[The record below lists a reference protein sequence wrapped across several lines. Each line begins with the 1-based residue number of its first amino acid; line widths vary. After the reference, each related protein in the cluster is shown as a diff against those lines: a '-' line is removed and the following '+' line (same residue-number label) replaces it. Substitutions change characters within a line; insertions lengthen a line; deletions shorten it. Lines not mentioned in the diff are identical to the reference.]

1 MQESKKKILSTRPVK
16 ETLIQEATEQ
26 NIQLD
31 IIPLIDTEPVQDI
44 DTQQEV
50 EQIALQYATVVFT
63 SMNAVESVITMLDQ
77 QVPEWNIYCMGN
89 TTQELIR
96 NYFGEESI
104 SGTGNNASE
113 LAATILSD
121 NDELDEVFFFC
132 GDQRR
137 DELPAKLRE
146 EDISVEE
153 IIVYKTIPLHQ
164 KIGTTYDGIVFF
176 SPSAVESF
184 FNNNKTTTSTVF
196 FAIGSTTEAAIKK
209 YTNNSIITAHSPGK
223 EELVRKAIHYFVNG
237 QLSIVNS

>member
-16 ETLIQEATEQ
+16 ETLIQEAAEQ

-77 QVPEWNIYCMGN
+77 QVPDWNVYCMGN

-96 NYFGEESI
+96 NYFGEQAI

-113 LAATILSD
+113 LAETILSD

-137 DELPAKLRE
+137 DELPTKLKE
-146 EDISVEE
+146 EGIHIEE
-153 IIVYKTIPLHQ
+153 IVVYKTIPLYQ
-164 KIGTTYDGIVFF
+164 KIDTHYDGIVFF

-184 FNNNKTTTSTVF
+184 FKQNKAATSTVF
-196 FAIGSTTEAAIKK
+196 FAIGTTTEAAIKK
-209 YTNNSIITAHSPGK
+209 YTNNSIITAHTPGK
-223 EELVRKAIHYFVNG
+223 EELVRKAIQHF
-237 QLSIVNS
+237 SE

>member
-1 MQESKKKILSTRPVK
+1 MQGNKLHILSTRPVK
-16 ETLIQEATEQ
+16 NSLLQEAAEN

-96 NYFGEESI
+96 NYFGEQAI
-104 SGTGNNASE
+104 RNTGNNASE
-113 LAATILSD
+113 LAEHILAD

-137 DELPAKLRE
+137 DELPSKLTE
-146 EDISVEE
+146 AGIHVEE
-153 IIVYKTIPLHQ
+153 IVVYKTIPLYQ
-164 KIGTTYDGIVFF
+164 KIDTVYDGILFF

-184 FNNNKTTTSTVF
+184 FFKNKATASTVF
-196 FAIGSTTEAAIKK
+196 FAIGTTTEAAIKK
-209 YTNNSIITAHSPGK
+209 HTNNSIITAHSPGK
-223 EELVRKAIHYFVNG
+223 EELVRKAIHHF
-237 QLSIVNS
+237 SE

>member
-16 ETLIQEATEQ
+16 EMLIQEATEQ

-31 IIPLIDTEPVQDI
+31 IIPLIDTESVQDI

-146 EDISVEE
+146 AGISVEE

-164 KIGTTYDGIVFF
+164 KIDTTYDGIVFF

-184 FNNNKTTTSTVF
+184 FTNNKTTTSTVF

>member
-16 ETLIQEATEQ
+16 ETLIQEAAEQ

-31 IIPLIDTEPVQDI
+31 IIPLIDTEPVLDI
-44 DTQQEV
+44 DTQQEIA
-50 EQIALQYATVVFT
+50 QIALQYATVVFT

-96 NYFGEESI
+96 NHFGEQAI
-104 SGTGNNASE
+104 RGTGNNASE
-113 LAATILSD
+113 LAENILTD

-137 DELPAKLRE
+137 DELPAKLTE
-146 EDISVEE
+146 AGVQVEE
-153 IIVYKTIPLHQ
+153 IVVYKTIPLYQ
-164 KIGTTYDGIVFF
+164 KIDTVYDGILFF
-176 SPSAVESF
+176 SPSAVQSF
-184 FNNNKTTTSTVF
+184 FHTNKAATATVF

-223 EELVRKAIHYFVNG
+223 EELVRKAIHYFANG
-237 QLSIVNS
+237 ELSIVNS

>member
-1 MQESKKKILSTRPVK
+1 MQRNKLHILSTRPVK
-16 ETLIQEATEQ
+16 NTLIQEAAEN

-31 IIPLIDTEPVQDI
+31 VISLIDTEPVQDI

-96 NYFGEESI
+96 NYFGEQSI
-104 SGTGNNASE
+104 RGTGNNASE
-113 LAATILSD
+113 LAEHILDD
-121 NDELDEVFFFC
+121 NEELDEVFFFC

-137 DELPAKLRE
+137 DELPARLTE
-146 EDISVEE
+146 AGIQVEE
-153 IIVYKTIPLHQ
+153 IVVYKTIPLYQ
-164 KIGTTYDGIVFF
+164 KIDTAYNGILFF

-184 FNNNKTTTSTVF
+184 FHKNKATASTVF
-196 FAIGSTTEAAIKK
+196 FAIGVTTEAAIKK
-209 YTNNSIITAHSPGK
+209 HTNNSIITAHSPGK
-223 EELVRKAIHYFVNG
+223 EELVRKAIYYFVNG
-237 QLSIVNS
+237 ELSIVNS

>member
-1 MQESKKKILSTRPVK
+1 MQGNNRHILSTRPVK
-16 ETLIQEATEQ
+16 NNLIQEAAEQ

-50 EQIALQYATVVFT
+50 AQIALQYATVVFT

-96 NYFGEESI
+96 NYFGEAAI
-104 SGTGNNASE
+104 SGTGNSASE
-113 LAATILSD
+113 LAENILSD

-137 DELPAKLRE
+137 DELPTKLTE
-146 EDISVEE
+146 AGILVEE
-153 IIVYKTIPLHQ
+153 IVVYKTIPLYQ
-164 KIGTTYDGIVFF
+164 KIDTTYDGILFF

-184 FNNNKTTTSTVF
+184 FHKNKSAASTVF
-196 FAIGSTTEAAIKK
+196 FAIGTTTEAAIKK

-223 EELVRKAIHYFVNG
+223 EELVRKAIHHF
-237 QLSIVNS
+237 SE

>member
-1 MQESKKKILSTRPVK
+1 MQGSKKKILSTRPVK
-16 ETLIQEATEQ
+16 DELIQEATEK

-77 QVPEWNIYCMGN
+77 QVPEWDIYCMGN

-96 NYFGEESI
+96 NYFGEASI
-104 SGTGNNASE
+104 HSTGNNAIE
-113 LAATILSD
+113 LAENILSD
-121 NDELDEVFFFC
+121 NEELDEVFFFC

-137 DELPAKLRE
+137 DELPVKLKE
-146 EDISVEE
+146 AGVNIEE

-164 KIGTTYDGIVFF
+164 KIDTVYDGIVFF
-176 SPSAVESF
+176 SPSAVESYF
-184 FNNNKTTTSTVF
+184 KLNKANDTTVF
-196 FAIGSTTEAAIKK
+196 FAIGTTTASAIKK
-209 YTNNSIITAHSPGK
+209 YSNNKIITAHSPGK
-223 EELVRKAIHYFVNG
+223 EELVRKAIHHF
-237 QLSIVNS
+237 SE

>member
-1 MQESKKKILSTRPVK
+1 MQGSKKKILSTRPVK
-16 ETLIQEATEQ
+16 DELIQEAAEK

-63 SMNAVESVITMLDQ
+63 SMNAVESLITMLDQ

-96 NYFGEESI
+96 NYFGEASI
-104 SGTGNNASE
+104 HSTGNNAIE
-113 LAATILSD
+113 LAENILSD
-121 NDELDEVFFFC
+121 NEELDEVFFFC

-137 DELPAKLRE
+137 DELPVKLKE
-146 EDISVEE
+146 AGVNVEE

-164 KIGTTYDGIVFF
+164 IIDTVYDGIVFF
-176 SPSAVESF
+176 SPSAVESYF
-184 FNNNKTTTSTVF
+184 QRNKATDATVF
-196 FAIGSTTEAAIKK
+196 FAIGTTTESTIKK
-209 YTNNSIITAHSPGK
+209 YSNNTIITAHSPGK
-223 EELVRKAIHYFVNG
+223 EELVRKAIYYF
-237 QLSIVNS
+237 SER

>member
-1 MQESKKKILSTRPVK
+1 MQGNKLHILSTRPVK
-16 ETLIQEATEQ
+16 NNLIQEAAEN

-96 NYFGEESI
+96 NYFGEQAVK
-104 SGTGNNASE
+104 GTGNNALE
-113 LAATILSD
+113 LAEHILDD

-137 DELPAKLRE
+137 DELPAKLTE
-146 EDISVEE
+146 AGIQVEE
-153 IIVYKTIPLHQ
+153 IVVYRTIPLYQ
-164 KIGTTYDGIVFF
+164 KIDTAYDGILFF

-184 FNNNKTTTSTVF
+184 FHKNKATDSTVF
-196 FAIGSTTEAAIKK
+196 FAIGTTTEAAIKK
-209 YTNNSIITAHSPGK
+209 HTNNSIITAHSPGK

-237 QLSIVNS
+237 ELSIVNS

>member
-1 MQESKKKILSTRPVK
+1 MQVSKKKILSTRPVK
-16 ETLIQEATEQ
+16 ETLIQEATEK

-96 NYFGEESI
+96 NYFGEGSI

-137 DELPAKLRE
+137 DELPAKLKE
-146 EDISVEE
+146 EGIHVEE
-153 IIVYKTIPLHQ
+153 IVVYRTIPLYQ
-164 KIGTTYDGIVFF
+164 KIDTQYDGIVFF

-184 FNNNKTTTSTVF
+184 FNQNKSATSTVF

-209 YTNNSIITAHSPGK
+209 HTNNSIITAHSPGK
-223 EELVRKAIHYFVNG
+223 EELVRKAIQHF
-237 QLSIVNS
+237 SE

>member
-77 QVPEWNIYCMGN
+77 QVPEWNIYCIGN

-146 EDISVEE
+146 AGISVEE

>member
-1 MQESKKKILSTRPVK
+1 MQENKKKILSTRPVK
-16 ETLIQEATEQ
+16 ETLLQEATEQ

-50 EQIALQYATVVFT
+50 EQIALQYATIVFT

-96 NYFGEESI
+96 NYFGEHSI

-113 LAATILSD
+113 LAETILSD

-137 DELPAKLRE
+137 DELPAKLKE
-146 EDISVEE
+146 AGISVEE
-153 IIVYKTIPLHQ
+153 ITVYKTIPLYQ
-164 KIGTTYDGIVFF
+164 KIDTTYDGIVFF

-184 FNNNKTTTSTVF
+184 FTKNKVTSSTVF
-196 FAIGSTTEAAIKK
+196 FAIGTTTEAAIKK

-223 EELVRKAIHYFVNG
+223 EELVRKAIQHF
-237 QLSIVNS
+237 SE

>member
-1 MQESKKKILSTRPVK
+1 MQGNKLHILSTRPVK
-16 ETLIQEATEQ
+16 NTLIQEAAEN

-96 NYFGEESI
+96 NYFGEQAI
-104 SGTGNNASE
+104 KGTGNNASE
-113 LAATILSD
+113 LAEHILAD
-121 NDELDEVFFFC
+121 NDELDELFFFC

-137 DELPAKLRE
+137 DELPAKLTAAG
-146 EDISVEE
+146 IQVEE
-153 IIVYKTIPLHQ
+153 IVVYKTIPLYQ
-164 KIGTTYDGIVFF
+164 KIDTVYDGILFF

-184 FNNNKTTTSTVF
+184 FHQNKATDSTVF
-196 FAIGSTTEAAIKK
+196 FAIGTTTETAIKK
-209 YTNNSIITAHSPGK
+209 HTNNSIITAHSPGK
-223 EELVRKAIHYFVNG
+223 EELVRKAIHHF
-237 QLSIVNS
+237 SE

>member
-1 MQESKKKILSTRPVK
+1 MKGSKKKILSTRPVK
-16 ETLIQEATEQ
+16 NDLIQEAAEQ

-96 NYFGEESI
+96 NYFGEASI
-104 SGTGNNASE
+104 HGTGNNAVE
-113 LAATILSD
+113 LAENILSD
-121 NDELDEVFFFC
+121 NEELDEVFFFC

-137 DELPAKLRE
+137 DELPAKLKE
-146 EDISVEE
+146 AGVNIEE

-164 KIGTTYDGIVFF
+164 KIDTVYDGIVFF
-176 SPSAVESF
+176 SPSAVESYF
-184 FNNNKTTTSTVF
+184 QRNKAADTTVF
-196 FAIGSTTEAAIKK
+196 FAIGTTTESAIKK
-209 YTNNSIITAHSPGK
+209 YSTNKIITAHSPGK
-223 EELVRKAIHYFVNG
+223 EELVRKAIHHFVNG
-237 QLSIVNS
+237 E

>member
-146 EDISVEE
+146 AGISVEE